1 MLLIL
6 ANNSNTT
13 RSQKELLV
21 FKKTTMK
28 KIVKYILLLNTF
40 FGISQIKNGI
50 IEYGVIAHMP
60 ITADN
65 EVIAEQI
72 KKMSINDTLVSYKLN
87 FIPNESYFY
96 IEPVILHGYENEEE
110 FSSHVMI
117 QPKHYIS
124 LKDSVYK
131 FYENNKF
138 IGKYAIELEKEA
150 KWTLTKE
157 TKKIGNYLCY
167 KAISPFYNY
176 SRWHEDNPQLNVI
189 AWFTPQIPVSFGPNG
204 YHGLPGLILELQTHI
219 TTIYVKKIDLN
230 IENQPE
236 LNNLSKFKLITL
248 GQKRQAMSRLLSSEQ
263 ARFIEEE
270 ETKRK
275 EKESLKNKNE
285 FKNKPPQLKH

>member
-1 MLLIL
+1 
-6 ANNSNTT
+6 
-13 RSQKELLV
+13 
-21 FKKTTMK
+21 
-28 KIVKYILLLNTF
+28 
-40 FGISQIKNGI
+40 
-50 IEYGVIAHMP
+50 
-60 ITADN
+60 
-65 EVIAEQI
+65 
-72 KKMSINDTLVSYKLN
+72 
-87 FIPNESYFY
+87 
-96 IEPVILHGYENEEE
+96 
-110 FSSHVMI
+110 MI

-157 TKKIGNYLCY
+157 TKKIGQLFMLQSNFSLFTIIQDGM
-167 KAISPFYNY
+167 K
-176 SRWHEDNPQLNVI
+176 DNPQLNVI